1 MPRSLSAAAILALA
15 CLAACGTGDRQRDAE
30 AVVERF
36 GAALESD
43 DGRAACRELTEE
55 AASTLA
61 RQEQAPCEEA
71 ILRLDLPSGTPPV
84 ASRVYLQSASVDLRG
99 GEVTFLDEG
108 AAGWKVSAAGC
119 TPAEPGRP
127 YDCELEG

>member
-1 MPRSLSAAAILALA
+1 MPRSISAVAILAVA
-15 CLAACGTGDRQRDAE
+15 SLAACGTGERERDTA

-36 GAALESD
+36 NAALERD
-43 DGRAACRELTEE
+43 DGRAACRDLSEE
-55 AASTLA
+55 AASTVS

-71 ILRLDLPSGTPPV
+71 ILRLDLPSGAPPV

-108 AAGWKVSAAGC
+108 PAGWKVSAAGC